1 MIANLAAP
9 AARAIL
15 TRAPAFP
22 AVVRPALT
30 APALHHALTRQP
42 APAEAAGVREAVRSA
57 RHPAAPAPALLHVL
71 THQPAPERVLAV
83 PRRAAHHVRRPA
95 VTVMM
100 VTRGALI
107 HQHVQAP
114 AAAEHPS
121 R

>member
-22 AVVRPALT
+22 AVVRPAHT
-30 APALHHALTRQP
+30 ALVLPDIIIILPEPAQAATAAIPHPARHAALRALT
-42 APAEAAGVREAVRSA
+42 
-57 RHPAAPAPALLHVL
+57 APALLHVL

-114 AAAEHPS
+114 AAAE
-121 R
+121 

>member
-22 AVVRPALT
+22 AVVRPAHTALVLPDIIIILPEPAQAATAAIPHPARHAALRALT

-57 RHPAAPAPALLHVL
+57 RHPAAPAPA
-71 THQPAPERVLAV
+71 
-83 PRRAAHHVRRPA
+83 
-95 VTVMM
+95 
-100 VTRGALI
+100 
-107 HQHVQAP
+107 
-114 AAAEHPS
+114 
-121 R
+121 